1 MQPAESLKAFKV
13 YSLPNHIDLS
23 LGFWFHFLII
33 FLGVFAS
40 KRSYAF
46 GILLSSKNE
55 VYNR

>member
-23 LGFWFHFLII
+23 PGFWFHFLII

-46 GILLSSKNE
+46 VK
-55 VYNR
+55 